1 MFFEVSNSLKLSWL
15 HDSDSS
21 IRKCVISLSMDEKGM
36 PFMNFKILN
45 AKNLKIELKK
55 KLLKYGIPIHWD

>member
-1 MFFEVSNSLKLSWL
+1 
-15 HDSDSS
+15 
-21 IRKCVISLSMDEKGM
+21 M

-55 KLLKYGIPIHWD
+55 KLLKNMVYLFTEIKIISWHTEI

>member
-1 MFFEVSNSLKLSWL
+1 
-15 HDSDSS
+15 
-21 IRKCVISLSMDEKGM
+21 MDEKGM